1 MVKTRGQKTVVKFFP
16 HEVSDMEP
24 ACEMLHFYQ
33 STDYF
38 VPYIL
43 VLWLSIIVLVPFD
56 LTSIDSLKNDKEI
69 LVKRIINLG
78 RGYLLDGGKIKDG
91 ATIMLAKLITRP
103 DVVRQGNLDE
113 FMKELADG
121 YIENRENPTKL
132 SYITSAA

>member
-1 MVKTRGQKTVVKFFP
+1 M
-16 HEVSDMEP
+16 
-24 ACEMLHFYQ
+24 
-33 STDYF
+33 
-38 VPYIL
+38 PYVL

-56 LTSIDSLKNDKEI
+56 LTSIDSLKNEKEI

-78 RGYLLDGGKIKDG
+78 RGYLLDGGKIRDG
-91 ATIMLAKLITRP
+91 STIMLAKLITRP

-121 YIENRENPTKL
+121 YVANREDPGKL